1 MTDHIPHRRHKIIV
15 LAARVLINFD
25 LEDFGPF
32 QLDGWLLHIDQLADL
47 LIFRTNVAGIF
58 RFFLIQDNLSNYRF
72 DAMFQDINNL
82 SFCCRSFVSVCYLGN
97 DDLNGVPIDSVVDII
112 SANKEILFFAF

>member
-1 MTDHIPHRRHKIIV
+1 MVHLEHSQPLSALLLEILRQCPWILTLQDIDSWIGYMTDHIPHSRHKIIV

-47 LIFRTNVAGIF
+47 LIFER
-58 RFFLIQDNLSNYRF
+58 
-72 DAMFQDINNL
+72 M
-82 SFCCRSFVSVCYLGN
+82 
-97 DDLNGVPIDSVVDII
+97 
-112 SANKEILFFAF
+112 